1 VRFYLRYCKGTSPQ
15 QEEFRSLDAAV
26 ARGQSLAANDNIW
39 GVEISD
45 DVSRQVVFG
54 SMHAQPERR

>member
-1 VRFYLRYCKGTSPQ
+1 
-15 QEEFRSLDAAV
+15 V
-26 ARGQSLAANDNIW
+26 ARGQSLAANDNVW

-54 SMHAQPERR
+54 SVHAQPKTR

>member
-15 QEEFRSLDAAV
+15 KEEFRSLDAAV

-54 SMHAQPERR
+54 SMQAQPERR